1 MRNCHNDYNS
11 FLFLY
16 HFLKYIIS
24 IFYFSVTF
32 QYKNLPFEFYQA
44 IIFLAVI
51 NFRNSIVIGNKI
63 TIMNFSIEI
72 KQIHF
77 YQFLSNLTF
86 FFQSQNRINLQRFE
100 TFDRQCISAMSTRH
114 TPRSERLPAIF
125 EEIESTT
132 HSLVTYA
139 IKNRSMGGGEGHR
152 RALTKLLWRHR
163 FTHPL
168 HTPSH
173 TPHTRVPFSPSST
186 YVAFLKSSAAISPQG

>member
-1 MRNCHNDYNS
+1 MRNYHNDYNY
-11 FLFLY
+11 FPFLY
-16 HFLKYIIS
+16 HFFKYIIS

-100 TFDRQCISAMSTRH
+100 TFDR
-114 TPRSERLPAIF
+114 
-125 EEIESTT
+125 
-132 HSLVTYA
+132 
-139 IKNRSMGGGEGHR
+139 
-152 RALTKLLWRHR
+152 
-163 FTHPL
+163 
-168 HTPSH
+168 
-173 TPHTRVPFSPSST
+173 
-186 YVAFLKSSAAISPQG
+186 